1 MTSADELPRMTEMFS
16 PLFGQNDYLRELQA
30 KQPIWKVRT
39 PAGDEAWLVVRHAEI
54 RALLVNRKLVRSH
67 PDPTN
72 AAQYVQSPIFDM
84 VRSEPID
91 HSRFRAVLTPFFS
104 QSAMR
109 AIEPLVVS
117 IVDELVDSLAARTPP
132 VDLQEHFSVPMG
144 MRVLCAFVGIPD
156 SEWRSLHGMLYEMA
170 VLDEQDHARKH
181 ATKVGQYLQ
190 ERVAGKRLERGN
202 DVLSGLVAAGLADD
216 EVARLGTMLMF
227 AGGDSVANSIG
238 YGLGRLAA
246 NPDLRDAL
254 IKDTD
259 LVPAAVEELLR
270 TATYGGGAHP
280 HYAAEDIEIAGV
292 TIRAGD
298 LVLPDFALA
307 NFDERVFENA
317 DEIDFGRKSNPHLA
331 FAHGVWHCLG
341 APLARMEL
349 AIAVRALLARF
360 PTLRLPD
367 AAEEAAAGTEQARLS
382 STMDRLLI
390 AW

>member
-1 MTSADELPRMTEMFS
+1 MTSAEELPRMTEMFS
-16 PLFGQNDYLRELQA
+16 PLFGRNDYLRELQA
-30 KQPIWKVRT
+30 GRPIWKVRT
-39 PAGDEAWLVVRHAEI
+39 PAGDEAWLVVQHAEI
-54 RALLVNRKLVRSH
+54 RALLVDRKLVRSH
-67 PDPTN
+67 PDPDN

-91 HSRFRAVLTPFFS
+91 HASFRAALTPFFS
-104 QSAMR
+104 RSSMR
-109 AIEPLVVS
+109 RMEPVVVS
-117 IVDELVDSLAARTPP
+117 IVDELVEAMAARTPP
-132 VDLQEHFSVPMG
+132 VELQQQFSVPMG
-144 MRVLCAFVGIPD
+144 MRVLCAFVGVPD
-156 SEWRSLHGMLYEMA
+156 EDWAALHGMLYEMA
-170 VLDEQDHARKH
+170 TIDAEGDHAARYT
-181 ATKVGQYLQ
+181 TKVGQYLR
-190 ERVAGKRLERGN
+190 ELLVRKRAEPGE
-202 DVLSGLVAAGLADD
+202 DVLSGLIGAGLSDD
-216 EVARLGTMLMF
+216 EVARLGTMLIF
-227 AGGDSVANSIG
+227 AGGDSVSNSVG

-246 NPDLRDAL
+246 NPHLRDAL
-254 IKDTD
+254 IEDTD

-307 NFDERVFENA
+307 NFDERAFDNP
-317 DEIDFGRKSNPHLA
+317 DEIDFTRESNPHLA

-367 AAEEAAAGTEQARLS
+367 VAERAGGKDQARLS
-382 STMDRLLI
+382 STMDRLVI
-390 AW
+390 TW